1 MAKQK
6 LDKAPGM
13 PRHYIKQWREY
24 RHLSQERL
32 AERIG
37 VSRGAISQLENGITA
52 YTQGMLE
59 ALADALACEP
69 ADLLQSDP
77 KIDDALH
84 SIWKSLEAPAR
95 EQAIRVLKALAKAA

>member
-6 LDKAPGM
+6 MEKAPGL
-13 PRHYIKQWREY
+13 PRHFIKQWREY

-32 AERIG
+32 ADRIG
-37 VSRGAISQLENGITA
+37 VSRGAISQLETGITG

-59 ALADALACEP
+59 ALADALAVEP

-84 SIWKSLEAPAR
+84 QIWKNLEAPAR
-95 EQAIRVLKALAKAA
+95 EQAIRILKALAKAA